1 MSAHSVT
8 NRQKMLAK
16 YDHPIEQWRR
26 YYNTRC
32 PHSSRGYR
40 PPAHAAHWPTPMTA
54 QQPGT
59 IQ

>member
-1 MSAHSVT
+1 
-8 NRQKMLAK
+8 MLAK